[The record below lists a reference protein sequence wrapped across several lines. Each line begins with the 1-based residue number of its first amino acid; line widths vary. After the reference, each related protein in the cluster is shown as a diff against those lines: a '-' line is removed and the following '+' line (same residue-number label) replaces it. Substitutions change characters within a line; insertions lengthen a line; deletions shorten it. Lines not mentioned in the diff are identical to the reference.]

1 MRFLSLLL
9 ALLMAAPSGAL
20 RLTATIGDSELLS
33 DGALSALA
41 VISDGVGLTLSA
53 EGFDLD
59 KNGESL
65 LRARADDEGG
75 VVACG
80 EATAPFDVPT
90 PGETDVWTAME
101 ELGVLLSQWEKRRE
115 ESVNLQEA
123 GNARETCTYVLTG
136 EEWANVWPQVSEIL
150 CRVTP
155 SAKMLSTAQI
165 SGKGTFKR
173 YFAKDGTAV
182 GGYFYAAE
190 MIVNDVKREV
200 RLEFGRQAGKG
211 LYVAFRCPNAKNTSN
226 VRLVLHVQEHTGG
239 WTLNGDLRV
248 TGSES
253 AHYTAEGRTD
263 GKLKLGWTA
272 PFLGK
277 ATAYTLTLKNEENES
292 EFILQRGTRTL
303 LTGKVYWEKADLP
316 ELELAA
322 NADEYAVTKAL
333 SERIISML
341 ISEQPENGMQLIH
354 YLAIDQLLN
363 AQGVE

>member
-9 ALLMAAPSGAL
+9 VLLMAAPSGAL

-33 DGALSALA
+33 DGALSALSA
-41 VISDGVGLTLSA
+41 LSDGVGLTLSA
-53 EGFDLD
+53 DGFDLD
-59 KNGESL
+59 KNGELL
-65 LRARADDEGG
+65 LRARADDESG
-75 VVACG
+75 VIACG
-80 EATAPFDVPT
+80 DTAALFDVPAA
-90 PGETDVWTAME
+90 GETDVWTAME
-101 ELGVLLSQWEKRRE
+101 ELGALLSQWEKRRE
-115 ESVNLQEA
+115 ENVDLQEA
-123 GNARETCTYVLTG
+123 GSARETCTYVLTG
-136 EEWANVWPQVSEIL
+136 EEWANVWPQVTEIL

-155 SAKMLSTAQI
+155 SARTLSEAQI

-190 MIVNDVKREV
+190 MTVNDVKREV

-211 LYVAFRCPNAKNTSN
+211 LYIAFRCPNARNTSN
-226 VRLVLHVQEHTGG
+226 VRLVLHAQEHTGG

-253 AHYTAEGRTD
+253 THYTAEGRTD

-277 ATAYTLTLKNEENES
+277 ATAYTLTLKTEEGES
-292 EFILQRGTRTL
+292 EFSLQRGTKTL
-303 LTGKVYWEKADLP
+303 LTGKAYREKADLP
-316 ELELAA
+316 EIELTA
-322 NADEYAVTKAL
+322 NADESAVAKAL
-333 SERIISML
+333 SERIISLL

>member
-9 ALLMAAPSGAL
+9 VLLMAAPSSAL

-33 DGALSALA
+33 DGALSALS
-41 VISDGVGLTLSA
+41 VLSDGAGLTLSA
-53 EGFDLD
+53 DGFDLD
-59 KNGESL
+59 KNGELL

-80 EATAPFDVPT
+80 DAAAPFDIPAA
-90 PGETDVWTAME
+90 GETDVWTAME
-101 ELGVLLSQWEKRRE
+101 ELGVLLSPWEKRRE
-115 ESVNLQEA
+115 ENVDLQEA
-123 GNARETCTYVLTG
+123 GSARETCTYALTG
-136 EEWANVWPQVSEIL
+136 EEWESVWPQVTEIL

-155 SAKMLSTAQI
+155 SARMLSTAQI

-182 GGYFYAAE
+182 GGYFYTAE
-190 MIVNDVKREV
+190 MTVNDVKREV

-226 VRLVLHVQEHTGG
+226 VRLVLHAQEHTGG

-277 ATAYTLTLKNEENES
+277 ATAYTLTLKNEESRS
-292 EFILQRGTRTL
+292 EFSLQRGTKIL
-303 LTGKVYWEKADLP
+303 LTGKVCMEKADLP
-316 ELELAA
+316 EIELTA
-322 NADEYAVTKAL
+322 NTDEYAAAKAL
-333 SERIISML
+333 SERIISLL